1 MGSIV
6 QTFNMQD
13 VAKPLLKTGWEM
25 ELAGRIENARETD
38 GCDWI

>member
-1 MGSIV
+1 MFKRLICKMSLSR
-6 QTFNMQD
+6 FW
-13 VAKPLLKTGWEM
+13 KTGWKM